1 MLIDKNMRA
10 RVGKEDEGR
19 DKKVVVP
26 PVDTDLQPPADRVA
40 IQRDAQE

>member
-1 MLIDKNMRA
+1 MVERKS
-10 RVGKEDEGR
+10 KEDEGEHM
-19 DKKVVVP
+19 KVVVP